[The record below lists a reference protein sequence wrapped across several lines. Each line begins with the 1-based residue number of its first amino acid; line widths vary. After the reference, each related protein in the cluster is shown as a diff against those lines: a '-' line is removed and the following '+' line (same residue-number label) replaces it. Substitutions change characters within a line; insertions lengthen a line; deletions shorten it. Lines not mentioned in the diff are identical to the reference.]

1 MREVAVVT
9 TGFFDGVHLGHRR
22 VLETVVS
29 CARERGQEAIV
40 VTFWPHPR
48 TVLQQDARD
57 FRLLT
62 SLEEKRALLLSAGVD
77 RVEVLPFT
85 RDFAAL
91 TAREYV
97 ALLRD
102 RFGASLVVMGYD
114 NRIGSDRKTFG
125 ELAGVAPCA
134 SGAGSPATETPLSVA
149 GTAVLAPSATETPL
163 SVAGTAVL
171 APSATETALSVA
183 GTAVLAS
190 SATETALSVA
200 GTAVL
205 APSATETPL
214 FVAGTAVLAPSA
226 TETALSVAGDDGV
239 AVPIS
244 STRIRRALEAGDI
257 ALASGMLG
265 YRYGLHGV
273 VVAGNRMGRT
283 IGFPTANMQ
292 LYEPLK
298 LVPANGVYAVEAEVL
313 GRKYRGMTN
322 IGMRPTVGGQV
333 RTIETHILDF
343 AEDIYGLPLQLRFLR
358 RIRDERKFPSLED
371 LRQQL
376 ERDRAVCAEM

>member
-134 SGAGSPATETPLSVA
+134 SGAGSP
-149 GTAVLAPSATETPL
+149 ATETPL